1 VRHPTGHLHDLRRTY
16 NTFGKEIAGFTM
28 HEATRLLGNTPDV
41 NEDHYT
47 SFVGEEAAKKVNVLA
62 DYLFKKAK

>member
-1 VRHPTGHLHDLRRTY
+1 
-16 NTFGKEIAGFTM
+16 M